1 MNILV
6 QKFGGTS
13 VESYEKMNKICE
25 IIKKYKDEKYD
36 LVIVVSAM
44 GRKGAPYATDT
55 LIQLC
60 KQANEDVSKRELD
73 LIMSCG
79 EIISGTLLVNILKS
93 KKINSI
99 LLTGAQAGIITNE
112 KYGDS
117 SVIEVNPC
125 RIKEELEKDNVV
137 VVTGFQGITE
147 NGEVTT
153 LGRGGSDTSAV
164 IVGAG
169 LDAKIVE
176 IYTDVDGIMTADP
189 RIEPNAKVID
199 YINYEEVFQ
208 MAEKGA
214 KVIHPRAVEIAKNN
228 NIVLKI
234 KNTLNPGNGTSI
246 GSYVSKE
253 IDGYMSTNK
262 DLMTGIANAD
272 GIIQV
277 KITDCKESMFTQLLS
292 DMEKNDISM
301 DMINFFVKE
310 KAFTID
316 EEKLKCLEKLFDKY
330 EITYDIVKNCSKV
343 TLIGS
348 RINGIP
354 GVMVRIVRV
363 LSEEKIEILQTSDS
377 RMTISCVIKQEDLRK
392 AVNALHKEF
401 NLSES

>member
-13 VESYEKMNKICE
+13 VESYEKMNKVCE
-25 IIKKYKDEKYD
+25 IIEKYKDNGHD

-60 KQANEDVSKRELD
+60 KQVNEHVSKRELD

-99 LLTGAQAGIITNE
+99 LLTGAQAGIITNG

-117 SVIEVNPC
+117 SVLNVNPH

-147 NGEVTT
+147 NGEITT

-169 LDAKIVE
+169 LSAEIVE

-189 RIEPNAKVID
+189 RIEPDAKVINS
-199 YINYEEVFQ
+199 INYDEVFQ

-228 NIVLKI
+228 NIILKI

-246 GSYVSKE
+246 GPHLSRE
-253 IDGYMSTNK
+253 IDTYMNNER
-262 DLMTGIANAD
+262 DLITGVANENN
-272 GIIQV
+272 IVQV
-277 KITDCKESMFTQLLS
+277 KIIDCKETIFTDILS
-292 DMEKNDISM
+292 DMQQNDISI

-316 EEKLKCLEKLFDKY
+316 EEKLNCLEKLFDKY
-330 EITYDIVKNCSKV
+330 DITYEIVKNCSKV
-343 TLIGS
+343 TLIGN

-354 GVMVRIVRV
+354 GVMVRIVRA
-363 LSEEKIEILQTSDS
+363 LSNHSIEILQTSDS
-377 RMTISCVIKQEDLRK
+377 RMTISCLINQEDLRK

-401 NLSES
+401 NLSN

>member
-13 VESYEKMNKICE
+13 VESYEKMDKVCE
-25 IIKKYKDEKYD
+25 IIKKHKDDGYD

-60 KQANEDVSKRELD
+60 KQANEDMSKRELD

-99 LLTGAQAGIITNE
+99 LLTGAQAGIITNG

-117 SVIEVNPC
+117 SVVKVNPQ
-125 RIKEELEKDNVV
+125 RIKKELEKNNVV

-147 NGEVTT
+147 DGEVTT

-169 LDAKIVE
+169 LSAKIVE

-189 RIEPNAKVID
+189 RIEPNAKVIEC
-199 YINYEEVFQ
+199 INYDDVFQ

-234 KNTLNPGNGTSI
+234 KNTSNPENGTSI
-246 GSYVSKE
+246 GSYLSRE
-253 IDGYMSTNK
+253 IDTYMNNKK
-262 DLMTGIANAD
+262 DLMTGIANAN
-272 GIIQV
+272 GIAQV
-277 KITDCKESMFTQLLS
+277 KIIDCKETTFTDLLS
-292 DMEKNDISM
+292 DMEQNEISI

-310 KAFTID
+310 KAFTIE
-316 EEKLKCLEKLFDKY
+316 EEKLKCLEKLLDKY
-330 EITYDIVKNCSKV
+330 DITYEIVKNCSKV

-363 LSEEKIEILQTSDS
+363 LSEAKIEILQTSDS
-377 RMTISCVIKQEDLRK
+377 RMTISCLIKQEDLIK

-401 NLSES
+401 NLSK

>member
-25 IIKKYKDEKYD
+25 IIKKYKDDGYD

-60 KQANEDVSKRELD
+60 KQVNEDVSKRELD

-99 LLTGAQAGIITNE
+99 LLTGAQAGIITNG

-117 SVIEVNPC
+117 SVIDVNPN

-189 RIEPNAKVID
+189 RIEPNAKVIEC
-199 YINYEEVFQ
+199 INYDEVFQ

-246 GSYVSKE
+246 GSYLSKE
-253 IDGYMSTNK
+253 IDGYMSMNK

-272 GIIQV
+272 GIVQV
-277 KITDCKESMFTQLLS
+277 KITDCKESTFTDLLS
-292 DMEKNDISM
+292 DMEQNDISM

-330 EITYDIVKNCSKV
+330 DITYDIVKNCSKV

-354 GVMVRIVRV
+354 GVMVRIVKV

-377 RMTISCVIKQEDLRK
+377 RMTISCVIKREDLRK

-401 NLSES
+401 NLSQV

>member
-13 VESYEKMNKICE
+13 VESYEKMNKVCE
-25 IIKKYKDEKYD
+25 IIEKYKDNGHD

-60 KQANEDVSKRELD
+60 KQVNEHVSKRELD

-99 LLTGAQAGIITNE
+99 LLTGAQAGIITNG

-117 SVIEVNPC
+117 SVLNVNPH

-147 NGEVTT
+147 NGEITT

-169 LDAKIVE
+169 LSAEIVE

-189 RIEPNAKVID
+189 RIEPDAKVINS
-199 YINYEEVFQ
+199 INYDEVFQ

-228 NIVLKI
+228 NIILKI
-234 KNTLNPGNGTSI
+234 KNT
-246 GSYVSKE
+246 
-253 IDGYMSTNK
+253 
-262 DLMTGIANAD
+262 
-272 GIIQV
+272 
-277 KITDCKESMFTQLLS
+277 
-292 DMEKNDISM
+292 
-301 DMINFFVKE
+301 
-310 KAFTID
+310 
-316 EEKLKCLEKLFDKY
+316 
-330 EITYDIVKNCSKV
+330 
-343 TLIGS
+343 
-348 RINGIP
+348 
-354 GVMVRIVRV
+354 
-363 LSEEKIEILQTSDS
+363 
-377 RMTISCVIKQEDLRK
+377 
-392 AVNALHKEF
+392 
-401 NLSES
+401 

>member
-25 IIKKYKDEKYD
+25 IIKKYKDENYD

-60 KQANEDVSKRELD
+60 KQVNEDVSKRELD

-99 LLTGAQAGIITNE
+99 LLTGAQAGIITNG

-117 SVIEVNPC
+117 SVIDVNPC
-125 RIKEELEKDNVV
+125 RIKEELQKNKVV

-169 LDAKIVE
+169 LDAEIVE

-199 YINYEEVFQ
+199 HINYEEVFQ

-234 KNTLNPGNGTSI
+234 KNTLNPGDGTSI
-246 GSYVSKE
+246 GSYLSRE
-253 IDGYMSTNK
+253 IDGYMSMNK

-272 GIIQV
+272 GIVQV
-277 KITDCKESMFTQLLS
+277 KITDCKEATFTDILS
-292 DMEKNDISM
+292 DMEKNEISM

-316 EEKLKCLEKLFDKY
+316 EEKLKCLEKLLDKY
-330 EITYDIVKNCSKV
+330 DITYEIVKNCSKV

-401 NLSES
+401 NLSKI

>member
-1 MNILV
+1 MSILV

-13 VESYEKMNKICE
+13 VESYEKMNKVCE
-25 IIKKYKDEKYD
+25 IIKKYKDDGHD

-60 KQANEDVSKRELD
+60 KEVNEDVSKRELD

-79 EIISGTLLVNILKS
+79 EIISGTILVNILKS
-93 KKINSI
+93 KKINSV
-99 LLTGAQAGIITNE
+99 LLTGAQAGIITNG

-117 SVIEVNPC
+117 SVVDVNPN

-137 VVTGFQGITE
+137 VVTGFQGVTE

-169 LDAKIVE
+169 LNARVVE

-189 RIEPNAKVID
+189 RIEPNAKVIEC
-199 YINYEEVFQ
+199 INYEEVFQ

-228 NIVLKI
+228 NIILKI

-246 GSYVSKE
+246 GSYLSKE
-253 IDGYMSTNK
+253 IDTYMNNNK
-262 DLMTGIANAD
+262 DLMTGIANAN
-272 GIIQV
+272 GIVQV
-277 KITDCKESMFTQLLS
+277 KIMDCEETIFTDVLS
-292 DMEKNDISM
+292 DMEQNDISI

-316 EEKLKCLEKLFDKY
+316 EEKSKCLEKLLDKY
-330 EITYDIVKNCSKV
+330 SINYEIVEDCSKV

-363 LSEEKIEILQTSDS
+363 LSQEKIEILQTSDS
-377 RMTISCVIKQEDLRK
+377 RMTISCLIKKKDLIK
-392 AVNALHKEF
+392 AVNALHREF
-401 NLSES
+401 NLSK

>member
-117 SVIEVNPC
+117 SVIDVNPC

-199 YINYEEVFQ
+199 HINYEEVFQ

-253 IDGYMSTNK
+253 IDGYMSINK

-272 GIIQV
+272 GIVQV
-277 KITDCKESMFTQLLS
+277 KITDCKESTFTELLS

-330 EITYDIVKNCSKV
+330 NITYDIVKNCSKV

-401 NLSES
+401 NLSKI